1 LHYLDPL
8 VDLFLANPLL
18 LLFVVIGLGYRLGEV
33 RIGSFRLGV
42 AAILFVGL
50 ALGALHP
57 QLGLPEIVYQLGL
70 ILFVYGVGLSSGSAF
85 FTALRRHGLRD
96 VSLGVALLA
105 LACLLSAWVGRLL
118 HLPRTLVAGLFAG
131 SLTNTPAL
139 AAVIEALKSSGEP
152 FAERLLAEPVV
163 GYSLTYP
170 FGVIGIILAIHM
182 FSVIWRVDF
191 AQEAREHTASLA
203 DAESKEPQKLEVEGL
218 NLLTM
223 PLGISLG
230 LLLGLVPIPLPG
242 GLSFRLG
249 FVGGPLIAA
258 LILGRAGRT
267 GRLVWSMPDGVSHTV
282 RQLGIVLFLAGIGTR
297 SGYDFASTFKELG
310 PLVLLG
316 GAAVTFIYGS
326 LTLFIYHK
334 VLKVPMALAIG
345 TLSGLQTQPAALV
358 YSNERSQSELPNLS
372 YAIAYPVGMITK
384 IVLAQILF
392 KMYPL

>member
-1 LHYLDPL
+1 
-8 VDLFLANPLL
+8 
-18 LLFVVIGLGYRLGEV
+18 
-33 RIGSFRLGV
+33 
-42 AAILFVGL
+42 
-50 ALGALHP
+50 
-57 QLGLPEIVYQLGL
+57 
-70 ILFVYGVGLSSGSAF
+70 
-85 FTALRRHGLRD
+85 
-96 VSLGVALLA
+96 
-105 LACLLSAWVGRLL
+105 L